1 MLDSPNIQKGS
12 ATLKVIL
19 ADDHIKLLDGV
30 KKLLAHDHSVVA
42 CVNNGR
48 LALEATLELRPDL
61 VVLDIEM
68 PEMDGIRA
76 AREMRRL
83 GLETR
88 ILFLTVHGDKDYIAI
103 ARMLGNGYVLKS
115 RMATDLRKAIREA
128 MAGRFFIS
136 QQALED
142 K

>member
-1 MLDSPNIQKGS
+1 MLDSSHSQQSS

-30 KKLLAHDHSVVA
+30 KKLLAPEHSVVA

-48 LALEATLELRPDL
+48 LALEATLEFRPDL

-68 PEMDGIRA
+68 PEMDGIQA

-88 ILFLTVHGDKDYIAI
+88 ILFLTVHGDEDYIAI

-128 MAGRFFIS
+128 MADRFFIS
-136 QQALED
+136 QQILED
-142 K
+142 E